1 MKKTF
6 IAAGLAVSLLT
17 TACGSSEKTSY
28 TIHGEIA
35 GIPDSSVV
43 LLSSL
48 THTSPDTIAEAV
60 VTDGKFEI
68 TGVAEEP
75 RAVTLYIKDNYGSK
89 VFMLENA
96 DISINGVVKSNE
108 VPDGKLRFDFDE
120 VSVSGSPMTDTYNEK
135 MSGRRMLDSMFMAH
149 QAAYRPLID
158 KYYEARQNGNS
169 SLVDSIDASE
179 EYNRMRMAEKN
190 LFAAADSIFDAS
202 VIADKD
208 DFWGPL
214 LMISQTSYL
223 SAGQRDLY
231 ESLSDSAKN
240 SYYGRLVYDELYPVG
255 RPGDKM
261 PEFEA
266 VTIDGTKTGLAAL
279 CKDKKYV
286 ILDFWASWC
295 GPCRREIPN
304 LKKIYS
310 DFADKGFDIISVS
323 IDKEEKPWINA
334 VENEGLKWV
343 NIRDIDHSIADKYK
357 VSAVPTMYIVD
368 SEGRLVAEN
377 LRGEELAA
385 KIKELFQ
392 N

>member
-1 MKKTF
+1 MKKIF
-6 IAAGLAVSLLT
+6 ITGLAVSLL

-28 TIHGEIA
+28 TIRGEIA

-43 LLSSL
+43 LISSV
-48 THTSPDTIAEAV
+48 THTAPDTIAEAI

-68 TGVAEEP
+68 KGVADEP
-75 RAVTLYIKDNYGSK
+75 RAVTLYIKDNYGGK
-89 VFMLENA
+89 VFMLENG
-96 DISINGVVKSNE
+96 DININGVVKAEE
-108 VPDGKLRFDFDE
+108 VSGGKMRFDFGE
-120 VSVSGSPMTDTYNEK
+120 VAVLGSPMTDTYNEK
-135 MSGRRMLDSMFMAH
+135 MSGRRMLDSMFTAH
-149 QAAYRPLID
+149 QSTYRPLMNR
-158 KYYEARQNGNS
+158 YYEARQNGNTG
-169 SLVDSIDASE
+169 LVDSINASE
-179 EYNRMRMAEKN
+179 EFNRMREAEKN
-190 LFAAADSIFDAS
+190 LFAAADSIFEAS
-202 VIADKD
+202 VNANKS

-223 SAGQRDLY
+223 SAKQRDLY

-240 SYYGRLVYDELYPVG
+240 SHYGRLVYDELYPVG

-304 LKKIYS
+304 LKKIYA

-343 NIRDIDHSIADKYK
+343 NIRDTDHSIADKYK
-357 VSAVPTMYIVD
+357 VSAVPTMYVVD

-377 LRGEELAA
+377 LHGEELAE

>member
-1 MKKTF
+1 MKKIF
-6 IAAGLAVSLLT
+6 ITGLAVSLL

-28 TIHGEIA
+28 TIRGEIA

-43 LLSSL
+43 LISSV
-48 THTSPDTIAEAV
+48 THTAPDTIAEAI

-68 TGVAEEP
+68 KGVADEP
-75 RAVTLYIKDNYGSK
+75 RAVTLYIKDNYGGK
-89 VFMLENA
+89 VFMLENG
-96 DISINGVVKSNE
+96 DININGVVKAEE
-108 VPDGKLRFDFDE
+108 VSDGKMRFDFGE
-120 VSVSGSPMTDTYNEK
+120 VAVSGSPMTDTYNEK
-135 MSGRRMLDSMFMAH
+135 MSGRRMLDSMFTAH
-149 QAAYRPLID
+149 QTTYRPLMNR
-158 KYYEARQNGNS
+158 YYEARQNGNTG
-169 SLVDSIDASE
+169 LIDSINASE
-179 EYNRMRMAEKN
+179 DFNRMREAEKN
-190 LFAAADSIFDAS
+190 LFAAADSIFEAS
-202 VIADKD
+202 VNANKS

-223 SAGQRDLY
+223 SAKQRDLY

-240 SYYGRLVYDELYPVG
+240 SHYGRLVYDELYPVG

-286 ILDFWASWC
+286 VLDFWASWC

-304 LKKIYS
+304 LKKIYA

-343 NIRDIDHSIADKYK
+343 NIRDTDHSIADKYK
-357 VSAVPTMYIVD
+357 VSAVPTMYVVD

-377 LRGEELAA
+377 LHGEELAE

>member
-1 MKKTF
+1 MKKVF
-6 IAAGLAVSLLT
+6 ITGLAVSLL

-28 TIHGEIA
+28 TIRGEIA

-43 LLSSL
+43 LISSV
-48 THTSPDTIAEAV
+48 THTAPDTIAEAI

-68 TGVAEEP
+68 KGVADEP
-75 RAVTLYIKDNYGSK
+75 RAVTLYIKDNYGGK
-89 VFMLENA
+89 VFMLENS
-96 DISINGVVKSNE
+96 DINLNGVVKTEE
-108 VPDGKLRFDFDE
+108 VSDGKMRFDFGE
-120 VSVSGSPMTDTYNEK
+120 VAVSGSPMTDTYNEK

-149 QAAYRPLID
+149 QTTYRPLMNR
-158 KYYEARQNGNS
+158 YYEARQNGNTG
-169 SLVDSIDASE
+169 LVDSINASE
-179 EYNRMRMAEKN
+179 EFNRMREAEKN
-190 LFAAADSIFDAS
+190 LFAAADSIFEAS
-202 VIADKD
+202 VNANKS

-223 SAGQRDLY
+223 SAKQRDLY

-240 SYYGRLVYDELYPVG
+240 SHYGRLVYDELYPVG

-304 LKKIYS
+304 LKKIYA

-343 NIRDIDHSIADKYK
+343 NIRDTDHSIADKYK

-368 SEGRLVAEN
+368 SEGRLVGEN
-377 LRGEELAA
+377 LRGEELAE

>member
-28 TIHGEIA
+28 TIRGEIA

-43 LLSSL
+43 LLSYL

-169 SLVDSIDASE
+169 SLVDSINSSE

-202 VIADKD
+202 VIANKD

-223 SAGQRDLY
+223 SAGQRELY

-261 PEFEA
+261 SEFDA

>member
-1 MKKTF
+1 MKKIF
-6 IAAGLAVSLLT
+6 ITGLAVSLL

-28 TIHGEIA
+28 TIRGEIA

-43 LLSSL
+43 LISSV
-48 THTSPDTIAEAV
+48 THTAPDTIAEAI

-68 TGVAEEP
+68 KGVADEP
-75 RAVTLYIKDNYGSK
+75 RAVTLYIKDNYGGK
-89 VFMLENA
+89 VFMLENS
-96 DISINGVVKSNE
+96 DINLNGVVKTEE
-108 VPDGKLRFDFDE
+108 VSDGKMRFDFGE
-120 VSVSGSPMTDTYNEK
+120 VAVTGSPMTDTYNEK

-149 QAAYRPLID
+149 QTTYRPLMNR
-158 KYYEARQNGNS
+158 YYEARQNGNTG
-169 SLVDSIDASE
+169 LADSINASE
-179 EYNRMRMAEKN
+179 EFNRMREAEKN
-190 LFAAADSIFDAS
+190 LFAAADSIFEAS
-202 VIADKD
+202 VNANKS

-223 SAGQRDLY
+223 SAKQRDLY

-240 SYYGRLVYDELYPVG
+240 SHYGRLVYDELYPVG

-286 ILDFWASWC
+286 VLDFWASWC

-304 LKKIYS
+304 LKKIYA

-343 NIRDIDHSIADKYK
+343 NIRDTDHSIAYKYK
-357 VSAVPTMYIVD
+357 VSAVPTMYVVD

-377 LRGEELAA
+377 LHGEELAE

>member
-1 MKKTF
+1 MKKIF
-6 IAAGLAVSLLT
+6 ITGLAVSLL

-28 TIHGEIA
+28 TIRGEIA

-43 LLSSL
+43 LISSV
-48 THTSPDTIAEAV
+48 THTAPDTIAEAI

-68 TGVAEEP
+68 KGVADEP
-75 RAVTLYIKDNYGSK
+75 RAVTLYIKDNYGGK
-89 VFMLENA
+89 VFMLENS
-96 DISINGVVKSNE
+96 DINLNGVVKTEE
-108 VPDGKLRFDFDE
+108 VSDGKMRFDFGE
-120 VSVSGSPMTDTYNEK
+120 VAVTGSPMTDTYNEK

-149 QAAYRPLID
+149 QTTYRPLMNR
-158 KYYEARQNGNS
+158 YYEARQNGNTG
-169 SLVDSIDASE
+169 LVDSINASE
-179 EYNRMRMAEKN
+179 EFNRMREAEKN
-190 LFAAADSIFDAS
+190 LFAAADSIFEAS
-202 VIADKD
+202 VNANKS

-223 SAGQRDLY
+223 SAKQRDLY

-240 SYYGRLVYDELYPVG
+240 SHYGRLVYDELYPVG

-304 LKKIYS
+304 LKKIYA

-343 NIRDIDHSIADKYK
+343 NIRDTDHSIADKYK
-357 VSAVPTMYIVD
+357 VSAVPTMYVVD

-377 LRGEELAA
+377 LHGEELAE

>member
-1 MKKTF
+1 MKKIF
-6 IAAGLAVSLLT
+6 ITGLAVSLL

-28 TIHGEIA
+28 TICGEIA

-43 LLSSL
+43 LISSV
-48 THTSPDTIAEAV
+48 THTAPDTIAEAI

-68 TGVAEEP
+68 KGVADEP
-75 RAVTLYIKDNYGSK
+75 RAVTLYIKDNYGGK
-89 VFMLENA
+89 VFMLENS
-96 DISINGVVKSNE
+96 DINLNGVVKTEE
-108 VPDGKLRFDFDE
+108 VSDGKMRFDFGE
-120 VSVSGSPMTDTYNEK
+120 VAVTGSPMTDTYNEK

-149 QAAYRPLID
+149 QTTYRPLMNR
-158 KYYEARQNGNS
+158 YYEARQNGNTG
-169 SLVDSIDASE
+169 LVDSINASE
-179 EYNRMRMAEKN
+179 EFNRMREAEKN
-190 LFAAADSIFDAS
+190 LFAAADSIFEAS
-202 VIADKD
+202 VNANKS

-223 SAGQRDLY
+223 SAKQRDLY

-240 SYYGRLVYDELYPVG
+240 SHYGRLVYDELYPVG

-286 ILDFWASWC
+286 VLDFWASWC

-304 LKKIYS
+304 LKKIYA

-343 NIRDIDHSIADKYK
+343 NIRDTDHSIADKYK

-368 SEGRLVAEN
+368 SEGRLVGEN
-377 LRGEELAA
+377 LRGEELAE

>member
-169 SLVDSIDASE
+169 SLVDSINASE

-202 VIADKD
+202 VIANKD

-223 SAGQRDLY
+223 SAGQRELY

-261 PEFEA
+261 PEFYA

-304 LKKIYS
+304 LKEIYS

>member
-1 MKKTF
+1 MKKIF
-6 IAAGLAVSLLT
+6 ITGLAVSLL

-28 TIHGEIA
+28 TIRGEIA

-43 LLSSL
+43 LISSV
-48 THTSPDTIAEAV
+48 THTAPDTIAEAI

-68 TGVAEEP
+68 KGVADEP
-75 RAVTLYIKDNYGSK
+75 RAVTLYIKDNYGGK
-89 VFMLENA
+89 VFMLENG
-96 DISINGVVKSNE
+96 DINLNGVVKTEE
-108 VPDGKLRFDFDE
+108 VSDGKMRFDFGE
-120 VSVSGSPMTDTYNEK
+120 VAVTGSPMTDTYNEK
-135 MSGRRMLDSMFMAH
+135 MSGRRMLDSMFTAH
-149 QAAYRPLID
+149 QTTYRPLMNR
-158 KYYEARQNGNS
+158 YYEARQNGNTG
-169 SLVDSIDASE
+169 LIDSINASE
-179 EYNRMRMAEKN
+179 EFNRMREAEKN
-190 LFAAADSIFDAS
+190 LFAAADSIFEAS
-202 VIADKD
+202 VNANKT

-223 SAGQRDLY
+223 SAKQRDLY

-240 SYYGRLVYDELYPVG
+240 SHYGRLVYDELYPVG

-304 LKKIYS
+304 LKKIYA

-343 NIRDIDHSIADKYK
+343 NIRDTDHSIADKYK
-357 VSAVPTMYIVD
+357 VSAVPTMYVVD

-377 LRGEELAA
+377 LHGEELAE

>member
-1 MKKTF
+1 MKKIF
-6 IAAGLAVSLLT
+6 ITGLAVSLL

-28 TIHGEIA
+28 TIRGEIA

-43 LLSSL
+43 LISSV
-48 THTSPDTIAEAV
+48 THTAPDTIAEAI

-68 TGVAEEP
+68 KGVADEP
-75 RAVTLYIKDNYGSK
+75 RAVTLYIKDNYGGK
-89 VFMLENA
+89 VFMLENS
-96 DISINGVVKSNE
+96 DINLNGVVKTEE
-108 VPDGKLRFDFDE
+108 VSDGKMRFDFGE
-120 VSVSGSPMTDTYNEK
+120 VAVTGSPMTDTYNEK

-149 QAAYRPLID
+149 QTTYRPLMNR
-158 KYYEARQNGNS
+158 YYEARQNGNTG
-169 SLVDSIDASE
+169 LVDSINASE
-179 EYNRMRMAEKN
+179 EFNRMREAEKN
-190 LFAAADSIFDAS
+190 LFAAADSIFEAS
-202 VIADKD
+202 VNANKS

-223 SAGQRDLY
+223 SAKQRDLY

-240 SYYGRLVYDELYPVG
+240 SHYGRLVYDELYPVG

-304 LKKIYS
+304 LKKIYA

-343 NIRDIDHSIADKYK
+343 NIRDTDHSIADKYK
-357 VSAVPTMYIVD
+357 VSAVPTMYVVD
-368 SEGRLVAEN
+368 SEGRLVGEN
-377 LRGEELAA
+377 LRGEELAE

>member
-1 MKKTF
+1 MKKIF
-6 IAAGLAVSLLT
+6 ITGLAVSLL

-28 TIHGEIA
+28 TIRGEIA

-43 LLSSL
+43 LISSV
-48 THTSPDTIAEAV
+48 THTAPDTIAEAI

-68 TGVAEEP
+68 KGVADEP
-75 RAVTLYIKDNYGSK
+75 RAVTLYIKDNYGGK
-89 VFMLENA
+89 VFMLENG
-96 DISINGVVKSNE
+96 DININGVVKAEE
-108 VPDGKLRFDFDE
+108 VSDGKMRFDFGE
-120 VSVSGSPMTDTYNEK
+120 VAVSGSPMTDTYNEK

-149 QAAYRPLID
+149 QTTYRPLMNR
-158 KYYEARQNGNS
+158 YYEARQNGNTG
-169 SLVDSIDASE
+169 LVDSINASE
-179 EYNRMRMAEKN
+179 EFNRMREAEKN
-190 LFAAADSIFDAS
+190 LFAATDSIFEAS
-202 VIADKD
+202 VNANKS

-223 SAGQRDLY
+223 SAKQRDLY

-240 SYYGRLVYDELYPVG
+240 SHYGRLVYDELYPVG

-304 LKKIYS
+304 LKKIYA

-343 NIRDIDHSIADKYK
+343 NIRDTDHSIADKYK
-357 VSAVPTMYIVD
+357 VSAVPTMYVVD

-377 LRGEELAA
+377 LHGEELAE

>member
-1 MKKTF
+1 MKKIF
-6 IAAGLAVSLLT
+6 ITGLAVSLLT
-17 TACGSSEKTSY
+17 ACGSSERTSY
-28 TIHGEIA
+28 TICGEIA

-43 LLSSL
+43 LISSV
-48 THTSPDTIAEAV
+48 THTAPDTIAEAI

-68 TGVAEEP
+68 KGVADEP
-75 RAVTLYIKDNYGSK
+75 RAVTLYIKDNYGGK
-89 VFMLENA
+89 VFMLENS
-96 DISINGVVKSNE
+96 DINLNGVVKTEE
-108 VPDGKLRFDFDE
+108 VSDGKMRFDFGE
-120 VSVSGSPMTDTYNEK
+120 VAVTGSPMTDTYNEK

-149 QAAYRPLID
+149 QTTYRPLMNR
-158 KYYEARQNGNS
+158 YYEARQNGNTG
-169 SLVDSIDASE
+169 LVDSINASE
-179 EYNRMRMAEKN
+179 EFNRMREAEKN
-190 LFAAADSIFDAS
+190 LFAAADSIFEAS
-202 VIADKD
+202 VNANKS

-223 SAGQRDLY
+223 SAKQRDLY

-240 SYYGRLVYDELYPVG
+240 SHYGRLVYDELYPVG

-304 LKKIYS
+304 LKKIYA

-343 NIRDIDHSIADKYK
+343 NIRDTDHSIADKYK
-357 VSAVPTMYIVD
+357 VSAVPTMYVVD

-377 LRGEELAA
+377 LHGEELAE

>member
-1 MKKTF
+1 MKKIF
-6 IAAGLAVSLLT
+6 ITGLAVSLL

-28 TIHGEIA
+28 TIRGEIA

-43 LLSSL
+43 LISSV
-48 THTSPDTIAEAV
+48 THTAPDTIAEAI

-68 TGVAEEP
+68 KGVADEP
-75 RAVTLYIKDNYGSK
+75 RAVTLYIKDNYGGK
-89 VFMLENA
+89 VFMLENS
-96 DISINGVVKSNE
+96 DINLNGVVKTEE
-108 VPDGKLRFDFDE
+108 VSDGKMRFDFGE
-120 VSVSGSPMTDTYNEK
+120 VAVTGSPMTDTYNEK

-149 QAAYRPLID
+149 QTTYRPLMNR
-158 KYYEARQNGNS
+158 YYEARQNGNTG
-169 SLVDSIDASE
+169 LVDSINASE
-179 EYNRMRMAEKN
+179 EFNRMREAEKN
-190 LFAAADSIFDAS
+190 LFAAADSIFEAS
-202 VIADKD
+202 VNANKS

-223 SAGQRDLY
+223 SAKQRDLY

-240 SYYGRLVYDELYPVG
+240 SHYGRLVYDELYPVG

-286 ILDFWASWC
+286 VLDFWASWC

-304 LKKIYS
+304 LKKIYA

-343 NIRDIDHSIADKYK
+343 NIRDTDHSIADKYK

-368 SEGRLVAEN
+368 SEGRLVGEN
-377 LRGEELAA
+377 LRGEELAE

>member
-1 MKKTF
+1 MKKIF
-6 IAAGLAVSLLT
+6 ITGLAVSLLT
-17 TACGSSEKTSY
+17 ACGGSEKTSY
-28 TIHGEIA
+28 TIRGEIA

-43 LLSSL
+43 LISSV
-48 THTSPDTIAEAV
+48 THTAPDTIAEAI

-68 TGVAEEP
+68 KGVADEP
-75 RAVTLYIKDNYGSK
+75 RAVTLYIKDNYGGK
-89 VFMLENA
+89 VFMLENS
-96 DISINGVVKSNE
+96 DINLNGVVKTEE
-108 VPDGKLRFDFDE
+108 VSDGKMRFDFGE
-120 VSVSGSPMTDTYNEK
+120 VAVTGSPMTDTYNEK

-149 QAAYRPLID
+149 QTTYRPLMNR
-158 KYYEARQNGNS
+158 YYEARQNGNTG
-169 SLVDSIDASE
+169 LADSINASE
-179 EYNRMRMAEKN
+179 EFNRMREAEKN
-190 LFAAADSIFDAS
+190 LFAAADSIFEAS
-202 VIADKD
+202 VNANKS

-223 SAGQRDLY
+223 SVKQRDLY

-240 SYYGRLVYDELYPVG
+240 SHYGRLVYDELYPVG

-304 LKKIYS
+304 LKKIYV

-343 NIRDIDHSIADKYK
+343 NIRDTDHSIADKYK
-357 VSAVPTMYIVD
+357 VSAVPTMYVVD

-377 LRGEELAA
+377 LHGEELAE

>member
-1 MKKTF
+1 MKKIF
-6 IAAGLAVSLLT
+6 ITGLAVSLL

-28 TIHGEIA
+28 TIRGEIA

-43 LLSSL
+43 LISSV
-48 THTSPDTIAEAV
+48 THTAPDTIAEAI

-68 TGVAEEP
+68 KGVADEP
-75 RAVTLYIKDNYGSK
+75 RAVTLYIKDNYGGK
-89 VFMLENA
+89 VFMLENS
-96 DISINGVVKSNE
+96 DINLNGVVKTEE
-108 VPDGKLRFDFDE
+108 VSDGKMRFDFGE
-120 VSVSGSPMTDTYNEK
+120 VAVSGSPMTDTYNEK

-149 QAAYRPLID
+149 QTTYRPLMNR
-158 KYYEARQNGNS
+158 YYEARQNGNTG
-169 SLVDSIDASE
+169 LVDSINASE
-179 EYNRMRMAEKN
+179 EFNRMREAEKN
-190 LFAAADSIFDAS
+190 LFAAADSIFEAS
-202 VIADKD
+202 VNANKS

-223 SAGQRDLY
+223 SAKQRDLY

-240 SYYGRLVYDELYPVG
+240 SHYGRLVYDELYPVG

-304 LKKIYS
+304 LKKIYA
-310 DFADKGFDIISVS
+310 DFADKGFEIISVS

-343 NIRDIDHSIADKYK
+343 NIRDTDHSIADKYK
-357 VSAVPTMYIVD
+357 VSAVPTMYVVD

-377 LRGEELAA
+377 LHGEELAE

>member
-1 MKKTF
+1 M
-6 IAAGLAVSLLT
+6 SLLT

-202 VIADKD
+202 VIANKD

>member
-28 TIHGEIA
+28 TIRGEIA

-108 VPDGKLRFDFDE
+108 VPDGKLHFDFDE

-149 QAAYRPLID
+149 QATYRPLMD

-169 SLVDSIDASE
+169 SLVDSINASE

-202 VIADKD
+202 VSANKD

-223 SAGQRDLY
+223 SAAQRDLY

-261 PEFEA
+261 LEFEA

-343 NIRDIDHSIADKYK
+343 NIRDTDHSIADKYK

>member
-1 MKKTF
+1 M
-6 IAAGLAVSLLT
+6 SLLT

-179 EYNRMRMAEKN
+179 EYNRMRMAEK
-190 LFAAADSIFDAS
+190 IC
-202 VIADKD
+202 
-208 DFWGPL
+208 L
-214 LMISQTSYL
+214 LPQTRFLTHRSLQTRMIS
-223 SAGQRDLY
+223 G
-231 ESLSDSAKN
+231 
-240 SYYGRLVYDELYPVG
+240 GR
-255 RPGDKM
+255 
-261 PEFEA
+261 F
-266 VTIDGTKTGLAAL
+266 
-279 CKDKKYV
+279 
-286 ILDFWASWC
+286 S
-295 GPCRREIPN
+295 
-304 LKKIYS
+304 
-310 DFADKGFDIISVS
+310 
-323 IDKEEKPWINA
+323 
-334 VENEGLKWV
+334 
-343 NIRDIDHSIADKYK
+343 
-357 VSAVPTMYIVD
+357 
-368 SEGRLVAEN
+368 
-377 LRGEELAA
+377 
-385 KIKELFQ
+385 
-392 N
+392 

>member
-1 MKKTF
+1 MKKIF
-6 IAAGLAVSLLT
+6 ITGLAVSLL

-28 TIHGEIA
+28 TIRGEIA

-43 LLSSL
+43 LISSV
-48 THTSPDTIAEAV
+48 THTAPDTIAEAI

-68 TGVAEEP
+68 KGVADEP
-75 RAVTLYIKDNYGSK
+75 RAVTLYIKDNYGGK
-89 VFMLENA
+89 VFMLENS
-96 DISINGVVKSNE
+96 DINLNGVVKTEE
-108 VPDGKLRFDFDE
+108 VSDGKMRFDFGE
-120 VSVSGSPMTDTYNEK
+120 VAVTGSPMTDTYNEK

-149 QAAYRPLID
+149 QTTYRPLMNR
-158 KYYEARQNGNS
+158 YYEARQNGNTG
-169 SLVDSIDASE
+169 LVDSINASE
-179 EYNRMRMAEKN
+179 EFNRMSEAEKN
-190 LFAAADSIFDAS
+190 LFAAADSIFEAS
-202 VIADKD
+202 VNANKS

-223 SAGQRDLY
+223 SAKQRDLY

-240 SYYGRLVYDELYPVG
+240 SHYGRLVYDELYPVG

-286 ILDFWASWC
+286 VLDFWASWC

-304 LKKIYS
+304 LKKIYA

-343 NIRDIDHSIADKYK
+343 NIRDTDHSIADKYK

-368 SEGRLVAEN
+368 SEGRLVGEN
-377 LRGEELAA
+377 LRGEELAE

>member
-1 MKKTF
+1 
-6 IAAGLAVSLLT
+6 
-17 TACGSSEKTSY
+17 
-28 TIHGEIA
+28 
-35 GIPDSSVV
+35 
-43 LLSSL
+43 
-48 THTSPDTIAEAV
+48 
-60 VTDGKFEI
+60 
-68 TGVAEEP
+68 
-75 RAVTLYIKDNYGSK
+75 
-89 VFMLENA
+89 MLENA

>member
-1 MKKTF
+1 MKKIF
-6 IAAGLAVSLLT
+6 ITGLAVSLL

-28 TIHGEIA
+28 TICGEIA

-43 LLSSL
+43 LISSV
-48 THTSPDTIAEAV
+48 THTAPDTIAEAI

-68 TGVAEEP
+68 KGVADEP
-75 RAVTLYIKDNYGSK
+75 RAVTLYIKDNYGGK
-89 VFMLENA
+89 VFMLENS
-96 DISINGVVKSNE
+96 DINLNGVVKTEKVS
-108 VPDGKLRFDFDE
+108 DGKMRFDFGE
-120 VSVSGSPMTDTYNEK
+120 VAVTGSPMTDTYNEK

-149 QAAYRPLID
+149 QTTYRPLMNR
-158 KYYEARQNGNS
+158 YYEARQNGNTG
-169 SLVDSIDASE
+169 LVDSINASE
-179 EYNRMRMAEKN
+179 EFNRMREAEKN
-190 LFAAADSIFDAS
+190 LFAAADSIFEAS
-202 VIADKD
+202 VNANKS

-223 SAGQRDLY
+223 SAKQRDLY

-240 SYYGRLVYDELYPVG
+240 SHYGRLVYDELYPVG

-304 LKKIYS
+304 LKKIYA

-343 NIRDIDHSIADKYK
+343 NIRDTDHSIADKYK
-357 VSAVPTMYIVD
+357 VSAVPTMYVVD

-377 LRGEELAA
+377 LHGEELAE

>member
-1 MKKTF
+1 MKKIF
-6 IAAGLAVSLLT
+6 ITGLAVSLL

-28 TIHGEIA
+28 TIRGEIA

-43 LLSSL
+43 LISSV
-48 THTSPDTIAEAV
+48 THTAPDTIAEAI

-68 TGVAEEP
+68 KGVADEP
-75 RAVTLYIKDNYGSK
+75 RAVTLYIKDNYGGK
-89 VFMLENA
+89 VFMLENG
-96 DISINGVVKSNE
+96 DININGVVKAEE
-108 VPDGKLRFDFDE
+108 VSDGKMRFDFGE
-120 VSVSGSPMTDTYNEK
+120 VAVSGSPMTDTYNEK

-149 QAAYRPLID
+149 QTTYRPLMNR
-158 KYYEARQNGNS
+158 YYEARQNGNTG
-169 SLVDSIDASE
+169 LIDSINASE
-179 EYNRMRMAEKN
+179 EFNRMREAEKN
-190 LFAAADSIFDAS
+190 LFAAADSIFEAS
-202 VIADKD
+202 VHANKS

-223 SAGQRDLY
+223 SAKQRDLY

-240 SYYGRLVYDELYPVG
+240 SHYGRLVYDELYPVG

-304 LKKIYS
+304 LKKIYA
-310 DFADKGFDIISVS
+310 DFADKGFDVISVS

-343 NIRDIDHSIADKYK
+343 NIRDTDHSIADKYK

-377 LRGEELAA
+377 LRGEELAE

>member
-1 MKKTF
+1 
-6 IAAGLAVSLLT
+6 
-17 TACGSSEKTSY
+17 
-28 TIHGEIA
+28 
-35 GIPDSSVV
+35 
-43 LLSSL
+43 
-48 THTSPDTIAEAV
+48 
-60 VTDGKFEI
+60 
-68 TGVAEEP
+68 
-75 RAVTLYIKDNYGSK
+75 
-89 VFMLENA
+89 
-96 DISINGVVKSNE
+96 
-108 VPDGKLRFDFDE
+108 
-120 VSVSGSPMTDTYNEK
+120 
-135 MSGRRMLDSMFMAH
+135 
-149 QAAYRPLID
+149 
-158 KYYEARQNGNS
+158 
-169 SLVDSIDASE
+169 
-179 EYNRMRMAEKN
+179 
-190 LFAAADSIFDAS
+190 
-202 VIADKD
+202 
-208 DFWGPL
+208 
-214 LMISQTSYL
+214 MISQTSYL
-223 SAGQRDLY
+223 SAGQRELY

-261 PEFEA
+261 PEFDA

-304 LKKIYS
+304 LKEIYS

>member
-1 MKKTF
+1 MKKIF
-6 IAAGLAVSLLT
+6 ITGLAVSLLT
-17 TACGSSEKTSY
+17 ACGSSERTSY
-28 TIHGEIA
+28 TICGEIA

-43 LLSSL
+43 LISSV
-48 THTSPDTIAEAV
+48 THSAPDTIAEAI

-68 TGVAEEP
+68 KGVADEP
-75 RAVTLYIKDNYGSK
+75 RAVTLYIKDNYGGK
-89 VFMLENA
+89 VFMLENS
-96 DISINGVVKSNE
+96 DINLNGVVKTEE
-108 VPDGKLRFDFDE
+108 VSDGKMRFDFGE
-120 VSVSGSPMTDTYNEK
+120 VAVTGSPMTDTYNEK

-149 QAAYRPLID
+149 QTTYRPLMNR
-158 KYYEARQNGNS
+158 YYEARQNGNTG
-169 SLVDSIDASE
+169 LVDSINASE
-179 EYNRMRMAEKN
+179 EFNRMREAEKN
-190 LFAAADSIFDAS
+190 LFAAADSIFEAS
-202 VIADKD
+202 VNANKS

-223 SAGQRDLY
+223 SAKQRDLY

-240 SYYGRLVYDELYPVG
+240 SHYGRLVYDELYPVG

-286 ILDFWASWC
+286 VLDFWASWC

-304 LKKIYS
+304 LKKIYA

-343 NIRDIDHSIADKYK
+343 NIRDTDHSIADKYK
-357 VSAVPTMYIVD
+357 VSAVPTMYVVD

-377 LRGEELAA
+377 LHGEELAE